1 MTTTEDMDPS
11 SLKDGS
17 MIYLGIYVTISG
29 LMFSSSVHVAVK
41 RRWWE
46 NLVAGF
52 VTVTMLYPGRIL
64 GNGVTVW
71 DFLFQFGQRE
81 DI

>member
-1 MTTTEDMDPS
+1 VYKIKQFLCSSCINMTTTEDMDPS

-41 RRWWE
+41 RR
-46 NLVAGF
+46 
-52 VTVTMLYPGRIL
+52 
-64 GNGVTVW
+64 
-71 DFLFQFGQRE
+71 
-81 DI
+81 